1 MPVAGKALST
11 NKSVVR
17 TETGLSS
24 VEVILVSAEFD
35 QLNAVDR
42 LSLETACRRPMAIAE
57 AHELASRLDWTMA
70 KHFSDRRGSSDVVP
84 SAMRKF
90 IQRQVR
96 EGNERVAAQDRARGL
111 RRDHIRER
119 CSSRWRGTTS
129 PSASKRRRSPVD
141 IVRLRVAGIFPL
153 PEIRARRTRRCRR
166 RQRYEALHVK
176 EAVCS
181 FGSAV
186 LVVKKHP
193 TAVRRLC
200 MRRLCVTS
208 KHSSEMLSLASEH
221 GHETADVAPREL
233 LRGHS
238 PCDVDEGPIQHTC
251 SFLTRVLCASQSWM
265 RFGTDICRVAPR
277 NVSLWIGRK
286 TRAHAS

>member
-1 MPVAGKALST
+1 MLCL
-11 NKSVVR
+11 R
-17 TETGLSS
+17 RCESS
-24 VEVILVSAEFD
+24 
-35 QLNAVDR
+35 
-42 LSLETACRRPMAIAE
+42 
-57 AHELASRLDWTMA
+57 
-70 KHFSDRRGSSDVVP
+70 SSD
-84 SAMRKF
+84 KC
-90 IQRQVR
+90 VR
-96 EGNERVAAQDRARGL
+96 ATSGSLHKTSRSPARTHL
-111 RRDHIRER
+111 RER
-119 CSSRWRGTTS
+119 CYSRWRGTTS
-129 PSASKRRRSPVD
+129 PAASKRRRSPVD

-208 KHSSEMLSLASEH
+208 KHSPEMLSLTSEH

-238 PCDVDEGPIQHTC
+238 PCDVDEGPSSTLAL
-251 SFLTRVLCASQSWM
+251 F
-265 RFGTDICRVAPR
+265 
-277 NVSLWIGRK
+277 
-286 TRAHAS
+286 